1 MSLDPVAAQETHR
14 YGEHP
19 DQVLDFWY
27 PDEPS
32 DRLVILLHGGFWRQ
46 DYDRTH
52 LSGLAALIA
61 SGGAATALVEY
72 RRVGGG
78 GGFPATFED
87 VATGIDAA
95 CSIRKAREIVLVGH
109 SAGGQLALW
118 AAARDCRMPHPRSAI
133 AAVVAIAPVSDLAA
147 ARAQGLGNGA
157 VADFLGPTDP
167 PGTDPALLPI
177 DVATTLIHG
186 RRDVWVPFEMSERF
200 VAAADGKA
208 RLIALDVGHYEPIDS
223 AEPAAK
229 TTMQTVLG

>member
-1 MSLDPVAAQETHR
+1 VSLDPVVAQETYR

-19 DQVLDFWY
+19 DQVLDFWH

-32 DRLVILLHGGFWRQ
+32 DRLVILLHGGFWRPE
-46 DYDRTH
+46 YDRTH

-61 SGGAATALVEY
+61 SGGASTALVEY
-72 RRVGGG
+72 RRGG

-95 CSIRKAREIVLVGH
+95 CAIRKAREVVLVGH

-118 AAARDCRMPHPRSAI
+118 AAARDSRTSRPRSAI
-133 AAVVAIAPVSDLAA
+133 AAVVAIAPVSDLAG

-157 VADFLGPTDP
+157 VADFLGPADP
-167 PGTDPALLPI
+167 PGTDPALLTV
-177 DVATTLIHG
+177 DVPTTLIHG

-200 VAAADGKA
+200 VAAAGGKA
-208 RLIALDVGHYEPIDS
+208 QLIALDVGHYEPIDP

-229 TTMQTVLG
+229 ITMQTVLG